1 MYAFEEAHLRNHLN
15 AVRNRDLLQTGAAGK
30 GALANPADGLRQDH
44 PLQVPRSDERI
55 FRNVLRPRKFEIA
68 AAAHGT
74 RRFDDGGH
82 CAAPLRAAVRKANL
96 QMVNLHIVYEE
107 AHCIRKALDFG
118 V

>member
-1 MYAFEEAHLRNHLN
+1 MNAFKKAHLRNHLN
-15 AVRNRDLLQTGAAGK
+15 AVRNRDLLQTGAAGE

-68 AAAHGT
+68 AAAHGA

-82 CAAPLRAAVRKANL
+82 RAAPLRAAVRKANL